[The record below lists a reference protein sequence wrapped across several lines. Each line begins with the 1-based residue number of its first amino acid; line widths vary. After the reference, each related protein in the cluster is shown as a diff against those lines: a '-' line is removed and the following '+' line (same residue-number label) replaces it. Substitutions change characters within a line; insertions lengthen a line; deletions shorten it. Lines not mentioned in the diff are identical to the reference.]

1 MDILQVSIVV
11 FLLLLIAA
19 GYFFLDRYY
28 RILLRKEVIRARR
41 SEHIK
46 TVFLANVSHALRN
59 PLNSIITKSNDIIAE
74 GTDNVNPEKIMD
86 SIAQINKDGNQ
97 LMYFVSQLLEL
108 SNYESGVLTFTFV
121 EVNLSELMAS
131 YRREIQRDVTPEVLV
146 NVRSKLSPHCKGTLD
161 TNLMYQLMMHL
172 LQSAARHTKAGS
184 ITINYEAERDGL
196 RVNVIDTGEGLPKNV
211 RASISDISS
220 GDNAINLFNQ
230 SSGLGLSICKAIVD
244 ALNGDISINSDEGK
258 GTTVSVFFPCRLR
271 DKNKGI

>member
-211 RASISDISS
+211 RASISDVSS